1 MKKTRIGMRF
11 TSVIFASLLAF
22 GCGTGSGNDPQG
34 LKTSTFSPPS
44 ITELVPNSVP
54 VNSVPFALTV
64 NGTNFLTD
72 AIVVW
77 NGTPLSTTSVTSN
90 QLVAVLGATNLMNA
104 GLVRVYV
111 RTGGLNSNTVDFDVT
126 AQ

>member
-1 MKKTRIGMRF
+1 MRF
-11 TSVIFASLLAF
+11 ASVILASLLAL
-22 GCGTGSGNDPQG
+22 GCGTGSGNDPHG
-34 LKTSTFSPPS
+34 LKTSTLSPPS
-44 ITELVPNSVP
+44 TTELFPNSVP
-54 VNSVPFALTV
+54 VNSVPFFLTV

-77 NGTPLSTTSVTSN
+77 NGTALNTTFVSSN
-90 QLVAVLGATNLMNA
+90 QVIAVLQAPDLQNV

>member
-1 MKKTRIGMRF
+1 MRF
-11 TSVIFASLLAF
+11 ASVMLACLLVF
-22 GCGTGSGNDPQG
+22 GCGTGSGNDPHG
-34 LKTSTFSPPS
+34 LKTSAFSPPS

-54 VNSVPFALTV
+54 VNSVPFAITI

-77 NGTPLSTTSVTSN
+77 NGTPLSTTVVSSN
-90 QLVAVLGATNLMNA
+90 QLVAVLEATNLMNV
-104 GLVRVYV
+104 GLIRVFV

>member
-22 GCGTGSGNDPQG
+22 GCGTGSGNDPHG

-44 ITELVPNSVP
+44 ITGLVPNSVP

>member
-1 MKKTRIGMRF
+1 MRF
-11 TSVIFASLLAF
+11 ASLILASLLAV
-22 GCGTGSGNDPQG
+22 GCGTGSGHDPQG
-34 LKTSTFSPPS
+34 LKTTGLFPPS
-44 ITELVPNSVP
+44 ITALFPTSVP
-54 VNSVPFALTV
+54 VDSVPFFLTV

-77 NGTPLSTTSVTSN
+77 NGTTLNTRFISSN
-90 QLVAVLGATNLMNA
+90 QLVASLEATDLQNV
-104 GLVRVYV
+104 GLIHLYV

>member
-1 MKKTRIGMRF
+1 MKKTWLGMRF
-11 TSVIFASLLAF
+11 ASVILAGLFAF
-22 GCGTGSGNDPQG
+22 GCGTGSGNDPHG
-34 LKTSTFSPPS
+34 IKTSTVSPPA

-77 NGTPLSTTSVTSN
+77 NGTPLSTTVVSSN
-90 QLVAVLGATNLMNA
+90 QLVVVLDATNLMNV
-104 GLVRVYV
+104 GLIRVFV